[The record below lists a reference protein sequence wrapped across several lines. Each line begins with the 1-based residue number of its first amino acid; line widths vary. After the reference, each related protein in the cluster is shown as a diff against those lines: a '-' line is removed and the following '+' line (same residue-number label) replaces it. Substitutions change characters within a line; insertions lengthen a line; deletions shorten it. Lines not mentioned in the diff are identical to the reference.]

1 MLFTNAVSIF
11 LPLSAYFVRP
21 IICVAIESIFQRD
34 NDPRSSQTQL
44 ASGSAIEYGKVS
56 NSLSWQASG
65 PLYSGCNLSGVKI
78 SNCYQLTLSSDATQN
93 LEDYGSSTPRQRTEF
108 LTASAAAGTTHKY
121 QWSYYLKSP
130 VGTSTH
136 FFHLMQ
142 LFSRDDGGPIL
153 TLDAINGVI
162 AIKDNYRDCSKTG
175 CPSIP
180 LNTFTDKTTIHTI
193 AVTYGPSN
201 GIFKYIITDSATSE
215 VLLSYS
221 ASGNMGGNASIKFGT
236 YRLAVSNMKNSV
248 AALGDFKVLA

>member
-1 MLFTNAVSIF
+1 MLFTNALSLF
-11 LPLSAYFVRP
+11 LPISASLVTP
-21 IICVAIESIFQRD
+21 ITCLAVESISQKD
-34 NDPRSSQTQL
+34 NNPRSSQTQL

-78 SNCYQLTLSSDATQN
+78 SDCYQLTLSSVATQN

-108 LTASAAAGTTHKY
+108 LTASAAVGTTHKY
-121 QWSYYLKSP
+121 QWSYFLKSP

-180 LNTFTDKTTIHTI
+180 LSTFTDKTTIHTV
-193 AVTYGPSN
+193 AVTYGSSN
-201 GIFKYIITDSATSE
+201 GSFKYVITDSATSN

-236 YRLAVSNMKNSV
+236 YRLAVSNMKSSV
-248 AALGDFKVLA
+248 AAVGDFKVLA